1 MSHVVALVAGFGLI
15 YKKPETFLGKSM
27 NTPKVSAENIIR
39 LVIMLLLIVLVHTIH
54 TFPCH
59 ININQ
64 VKPS

>member
-39 LVIMLLLIVLVHTIH
+39 LVIMR
-54 TFPCH
+54 FY
-59 ININQ
+59 
-64 VKPS
+64 